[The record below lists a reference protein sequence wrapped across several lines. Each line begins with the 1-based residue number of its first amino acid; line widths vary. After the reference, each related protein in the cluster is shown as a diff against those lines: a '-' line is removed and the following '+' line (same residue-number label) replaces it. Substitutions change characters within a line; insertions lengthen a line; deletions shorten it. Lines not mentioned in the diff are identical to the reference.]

1 MKERIKETNKEEI
14 IRQKSRS
21 PPKEAQATRK
31 ATVPKVPIKIK
42 SHLSMSTAP

>member
-21 PPKEAQATRK
+21 PPKEAKARK
-31 ATVPKVPIKIK
+31 AIVPKVPIKIK